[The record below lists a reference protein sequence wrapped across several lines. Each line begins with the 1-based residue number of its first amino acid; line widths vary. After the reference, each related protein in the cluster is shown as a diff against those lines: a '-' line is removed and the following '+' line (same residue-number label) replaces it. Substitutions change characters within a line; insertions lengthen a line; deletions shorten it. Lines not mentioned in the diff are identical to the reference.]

1 MFTRSDQLL
10 SEEPTETSGG
20 LDRPHAVTVEG
31 LGPRQQAIGLMPV
44 GAQGQSCELTF
55 IAVDGNSG
63 VRRFVGIDSDRDGHE
78 VLRSQRVDR
87 RGGHS

>member
-63 VRRFVGIDSDRDGHE
+63 VRRFVWIDSDRDGHE